1 MNTRTLKLS
10 STLSIPL
17 GILAGLAL
25 GYYLFAK
32 DTDSRTEFSQDTATS
47 EIWTCSMH
55 PQVQLPSAGPCPI
68 CGMDLIPL
76 EAKQDHGGGATLAL
90 SPTAR
95 ALASIKTTPVRKGS
109 AEKEIR
115 LFGKVTYDE
124 TRLRTI
130 SARFPARIEKLYVNA
145 TGIPVNEGDH
155 LAQVYSKD
163 LLAAQT
169 DLITAL
175 RFSNRQDAASG
186 PKEQLRQWGF
196 SEERIAEIE
205 TNLIAQEFL
214 EIDAPIG
221 GTVVAKSIQ
230 EGDHVVLGANFFT
243 IADLTHVW
251 IEFDVYESDL
261 PWIHYGQTL
270 EIIADANPGKTFT
283 GKVSLIYPEIDPVSR
298 TAKIRVSIPNP
309 DQLLKPGQ
317 FVRGLLKTQLDKFG
331 KVVVPDLSGKWVSPM
346 HPEIVKEGPGNC
358 DVCGMDLVPAEDMG
372 LIGEPGI
379 GETLMVPSSAVL
391 KTGKR
396 AVVYVEIGTENGP
409 LYEGREVTLGVRAGD
424 EYVILEGLQDG
435 DRVVSQGAFKIDSAL
450 QIQAKPSMMN
460 EMTRGAKD
468 GVAKTQNAKLS
479 IVTDMAKQLMPS
491 YLELQKTLAA
501 DNFEA
506 SKDQLKTMMEITGHA
521 GQLPD
526 LIHAMMAAETL
537 DEIRKPHFDSLSN
550 AMINAVRTDS
560 HAFEGDLYRMHCPM
574 VYGSIGADWLQGT
587 DQLRNPYFGSM
598 MLTCGE
604 VKGNLTSHEDHNH

>member
-17 GILAGLAL
+17 GIIAGIAL

-32 DTDSRTEFSQDTATS
+32 DTDPRTEFSQDTATS

-55 PQVQLPSAGPCPI
+55 PQVQLLSAGPCPI

-270 EIIADANPGKTFT
+270 EIIADANTGKTFT

-424 EYVILEGLQDG
+424 E
-435 DRVVSQGAFKIDSAL
+435 
-450 QIQAKPSMMN
+450 
-460 EMTRGAKD
+460 
-468 GVAKTQNAKLS
+468 
-479 IVTDMAKQLMPS
+479 
-491 YLELQKTLAA
+491 
-501 DNFEA
+501 
-506 SKDQLKTMMEITGHA
+506 
-521 GQLPD
+521 
-526 LIHAMMAAETL
+526 
-537 DEIRKPHFDSLSN
+537 
-550 AMINAVRTDS
+550 
-560 HAFEGDLYRMHCPM
+560 
-574 VYGSIGADWLQGT
+574 
-587 DQLRNPYFGSM
+587 
-598 MLTCGE
+598 
-604 VKGNLTSHEDHNH
+604 